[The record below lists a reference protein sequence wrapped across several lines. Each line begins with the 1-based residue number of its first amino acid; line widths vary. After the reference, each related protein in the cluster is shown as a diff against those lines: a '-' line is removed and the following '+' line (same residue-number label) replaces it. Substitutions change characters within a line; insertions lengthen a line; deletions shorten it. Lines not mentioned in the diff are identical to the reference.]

1 MNEPYYETD
10 RALTEYLLF
19 HYGSADQILPF
30 AFGPLNS
37 LNYPVRCVTECLEP
51 ARLPPDARALDLGCA
66 VGRSSFEL
74 ARACQHV
81 TGIDFSERFIECAER
96 LRAGGSVEFDYI
108 EEGALKKRGVAF
120 IPAEIDGSRVSFETG
135 DAMNLREDL
144 RGFDVVL
151 MANLID
157 RLSNPRLC
165 LERLPDLINSGGQLI
180 ISSPYTWLSEYTPLE
195 NWVGGFTSGGNDLR
209 TRQGLLKSLEPEFE
223 LLSCKDIPF
232 LIREH
237 ARKYQ
242 WSVAEATVWKRR

>member
-10 RALTEYLLF
+10 RALSEYLLF

-30 AFGPLNS
+30 GFGPVDS

-51 ARLPPDARALDLGCA
+51 AQLPADARALDLGCS

-74 ARACQHV
+74 ARVCQNV
-81 TGIDFSERFIECAER
+81 IGIDFSKRFIECADR
-96 LRAGGSVEFDYI
+96 LRLSGSVGFDYI
-108 EEGALKKRGVAF
+108 EEGTLRKSGVAVV
-120 IPAEIDGSRVSFETG
+120 PAEIDRDRISFETG
-135 DAMNLREDL
+135 DAMDLRADL

-157 RLSNPRLC
+157 RLSNPHLC
-165 LERLPDLINSGGQLI
+165 LERLPTLIDPGGQLI
-180 ISSPYTWLSEYTPLE
+180 ISSPYTWLAEYTPPE
-195 NWVGGFTSGGNDLR
+195 NWVGGYTLEGSPLR
-209 TRQGLLKSLEPEFE
+209 TRDGLLKSLEAKFE
-223 LLSCKDIPF
+223 LLVCKDIPF